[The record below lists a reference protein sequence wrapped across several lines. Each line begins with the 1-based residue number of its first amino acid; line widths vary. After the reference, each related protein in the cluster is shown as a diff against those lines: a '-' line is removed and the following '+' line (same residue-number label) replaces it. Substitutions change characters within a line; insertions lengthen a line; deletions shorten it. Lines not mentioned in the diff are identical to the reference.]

1 MNILVF
7 LFMKGSLLAADDEIC
22 LGCKQVSFNWRLN
35 FASFLVGKHFFFLL
49 VEFIFC
55 FCIMTLDVYSDP
67 KKVS

>member
-35 FASFLVGKHFFFLL
+35 FASFLVGKHFFFFTGRIYLL
-49 VEFIFC
+49 FLYYDLGCLF
-55 FCIMTLDVYSDP
+55 
-67 KKVS
+67 